1 MRKKDVVI
9 FGFAALCLIA
19 ALLIVGG
26 SAVAQSRDAAPP
38 PILNFECPAGETC
51 NILWQAGSQ
60 GHNLCAGANGQTGR
74 FNLDIYGADSNLLQ
88 CVGPND

>member
-1 MRKKDVVI
+1 MKRKLTITIVVI
-9 FGFAALCLIA
+9 ILATAVSL
-19 ALLIVGG
+19 
-26 SAVAQSRDAAPP
+26 SAYAQSRDTAPP
-38 PILNFECPAGETC
+38 PAVLTFECPAGETC

-60 GHNLCAGANGQTGR
+60 GYNLCAGAVGQTGR